1 MLDRILTVIV
11 GVQVTEAV
19 GDAEL
24 LTSKFI
30 WDASDEVDK
39 VVRGDISGVSNTASA
54 LCLT

>member
-24 LTSKFI
+24 LTSNLI
-30 WDASDEVDK
+30 WDTSDEVDK
-39 VVRGDISGVSNTASA
+39 VVGGNISGVGNTASA
-54 LCLT
+54 LGLT